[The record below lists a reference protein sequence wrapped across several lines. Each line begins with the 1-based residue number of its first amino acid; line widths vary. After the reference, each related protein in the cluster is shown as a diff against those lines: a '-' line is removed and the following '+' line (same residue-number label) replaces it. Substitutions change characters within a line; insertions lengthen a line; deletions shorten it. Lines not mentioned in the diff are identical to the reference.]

1 MARNSSPFQD
11 LPHDVLQRVLAGI
24 LRDDQQATAACC
36 KAFRGVIRGPRYQA
50 LRQVHG
56 FAQRGIVV
64 VASPTGVT
72 HKPLR
77 IQVAHKRGALA
88 SFSGNWEV
96 DPRASTG
103 STTDGGTRLFVS
115 SQNPHQI
122 LAIDVYS
129 RRWRRLTT
137 PPLGQGA
144 YCMEWC
150 GGRLY
155 VAGGYR
161 QDPGYLNSL
170 HAFDE
175 TTGLWEELPPMP
187 HACMCQAS
195 GVIGNQLFIAGGCG
209 SGAAHANRLQIYDTV
224 ARTWRLGAP
233 VPDSYYLTTSAVVLD
248 GKFYLFCSPM
258 PNYVAPMWVYDPQ
271 SNTWTEETVPWPSH
285 DFGTLERRVINACT
299 HNGRIIVFLNRGDAA
314 HARAADGSW
323 SLYELADR
331 LQSEAYWGSYALGS
345 VIIG

>member
-209 SGAAHANRLQIYDTV
+209 SGANVYANRLQIYDTAV
-224 ARTWRLGAP
+224 RTWRLGAP
-233 VPDSYYLTTSAVVLD
+233 LPLSFSSTTAVVLD
-248 GKFYLFCSPM
+248 GKFHVFFVTM
-258 PNYVAPMWVYDPQ
+258 PGLYGSMLVYDPQ
-271 SNTWTEETVPWPSH
+271 SNTWAVETVPWRYGQ
-285 DFGTLERRVINACT
+285 FCRVDTACA
-299 HNGRIIVFLNRGDAA
+299 HNGRIIIFLNTGDAY
-314 HARAADGSW
+314 ARASDGLW
-323 SLYELADR
+323 SLYEPADR
-331 LQSEAYWGSYALGS
+331 LPQTHQGSYALGS
-345 VIIG
+345 VVLG